1 MQINITTIARRPQY
15 LATTLKNLLGS
26 DWKDQRCPVNIVL
39 GSDDSSHVP
48 KEYLADPTFT
58 VVPWKMTSTGKPR
71 QDCSLT
77 HVSALRYGD
86 GPTVILED
94 DVCFTQD
101 WMASLLRTH
110 QSHPTGRLRSLPQPG
125 SLQGRG
131 PWRLF
136 RESEHIPVDRGAGN
150 FLLDQGSER
159 GGGGP
164 RDGKNHEEMHG
175 PPDWRDRR
183 PRFKLFLT
191 GEVLIR
197 HIGQCSCF

>member
-77 HVSALRYGD
+77 HVSALQYGD

-94 DVCFTQD
+94 DVCFNQD
-101 WMASLLRTH
+101 WMASLLRTIKAIPREDYVLCL
-110 QSHPTGRLRSLPQPG
+110 S
-125 SLQGRG
+125 QGRYKG
-131 PWRLF
+131 
-136 RESEHIPVDRGAGN
+136 VDLGGY
-150 FLLDQGSER
+150 SER
-159 GGGGP
+159 ASTSLLTGAQGIFYSTKAVREAVADHVMEKITRKCTDHLIGEIA
-164 RDGKNHEEMHG
+164 DQ
-175 PPDWRDRR
+175 
-183 PRFKLFLT
+183 RFKLFLT
-191 GEVLIR
+191 GDVLIR